1 MIATRNGGLDRA
13 TRRCGA
19 PLRSM
24 LATMAIVIVTACT
37 PSEWH
42 ELAVSEGGF
51 SILMRPEP
59 YYAKQ
64 QVDTPAGRMLA
75 HLYSSDRRDAYFAVG
90 YSDYP
95 LALVMGTA
103 PDALFAGIRD
113 TWVRRIEGRLVAGDR
128 VTLAKQHPGLEFV
141 AEGKIQGEDAFLHA
155 RLFLVDQRLYQIVA
169 IGRKGEV
176 AQGLVNRYLNSFR
189 LIAQNEI
196 GTLSIEPAPK

>member
-1 MIATRNGGLDRA
+1 
-13 TRRCGA
+13 
-19 PLRSM
+19 M
-24 LATMAIVIVTACT
+24 LATMAIVIATACT

-128 VTLAKQHPGLEFV
+128 LSLGKQYPGVEFV
-141 AEGKIQGEDAFLHA
+141 AEGKIKGEDAFLHA

-196 GTLSIEPAPK
+196 GTLSIEPAPR